1 MGLLSSPIEPIF
13 MTVIMNNPKYDGHHV
28 KSIGPAENFGMKVS
42 REQMAENRRRILDAA
57 SRLFRAK
64 GFDAVSVAE
73 VMSAAGLTH
82 GGFYGHFNSKDDLV
96 AQTLAH
102 VLALDAGGGGDL
114 RAYLDAYLSP
124 KHRDNAANGC
134 PTASLAADIRHQTA
148 AARMAMTE
156 GLRSQ
161 IDRISEA
168 LPGVS
173 QADRRGAAIGTWAAM
188 VGAVIL
194 ARAIDDPAFSDEIL
208 QQTRAWIDPGL
219 SPASVS

>member
-1 MGLLSSPIEPIF
+1 
-13 MTVIMNNPKYDGHHV
+13 V
-28 KSIGPAENFGMKVS
+28 ENFEMKVS
-42 REQMAENRRRILDAA
+42 REQMVENRRRILDVA
-57 SRLFRAK
+57 SRLFREK

-73 VMSAAGLTH
+73 VMKAAGLTH
-82 GGFYGHFNSKDDLV
+82 GGFYGHFSSKDDLV

-102 VLALDAGGGGDL
+102 VLAGDAGGGGDL

-124 KHRDNAANGC
+124 RHRDNAADGC
-134 PTASLAADIRHQTA
+134 PTAGLAADIRHQTA
-148 AARMAMTE
+148 AARVAMTE

-173 QADRRGAAIGTWAAM
+173 PADRRRVAIGSWAAM

-194 ARAIDDPAFSDEIL
+194 ARAIDDPALSDEVL
-208 QQTRAWIDPGL
+208 EQTRAWIDAGI
-219 SPASVS
+219 SPASAS